1 MHDWHLRDEVF
12 GSARKSQRWRSARWL
27 FGAMSRP
34 HGVENSSDD
43 IELGHFANHAQLA
56 ELDIENLFE
65 SRHPTPR
72 RTALWLGS
80 IGACGTTIGCPGLD
94 DEAAVSGVRREYAV
108 ISEEMRSWARYQ
120 GRQTGDEV
128 VRFEQYV
135 RRCISK
141 WPLQLLHHQTIP
153 IDTQARFGYRWTRP
167 VSAVVAGSIP
177 ARPAIHGFLIPMG
190 STSNRSRMFSALG
203 ARRLPGAPG
212 RSHADLLEGLG
223 SGRGRVRR
231 FLTEI

>member
-1 MHDWHLRDEVF
+1 MQDWHLRDEVF

-56 ELDIENLFE
+56 TTARTYPELDIENLFE

-72 RTALWLGS
+72 RTPLWLGS
-80 IGACGTTIGCPGLD
+80 IGAGGTTIGCPGLD
-94 DEAAVSGVRREYAV
+94 DKAAVSGVRCEYAV
-108 ISEEMRSWARYQ
+108 ISQEMRSWARYQ

-135 RRCISK
+135 RRSISMAASTRTPPDHPHRHSSAARLSLDETCIGITV
-141 WPLQLLHHQTIP
+141 LACY
-153 IDTQARFGYRWTRP
+153 ARSP
-167 VSAVVAGSIP
+167 HSSP
-177 ARPAIHGFLIPMG
+177 
-190 STSNRSRMFSALG
+190 RS
-203 ARRLPGAPG
+203 
-212 RSHADLLEGLG
+212 
-223 SGRGRVRR
+223 
-231 FLTEI
+231 